1 MDKVFSLKICCLKII
16 EHQSDFGILRH
27 FSVAEQEHCTA
38 QLMVS
43 FCILRHFSVAEQEH
57 CTAQLMV
64 SFCNLHAFAYMVY
77 FMKAFY

>member
-1 MDKVFSLKICCLKII
+1 MGKVFSLKICCLKII

-43 FCILRHFSVAEQEH
+43 FC
-57 CTAQLMV
+57 
-64 SFCNLHAFAYMVY
+64 NLHAFAYMVY
-77 FMKAFY
+77 FMKAFLLGLTW